1 MVDVPVNQNKRRG
14 LRFSGKNK
22 RRGRRFSGKNK
33 RRGRRFSGKKAEERG
48 PPSTLFYM
56 KVIQKLL

>member
-1 MVDVPVNQNKRRG
+1 MVDLPVNQNKRRG
-14 LRFSGKNK
+14 LRFSGNNK
-22 RRGRRFSGKNK
+22 RRGHRFSGNNK
-33 RRGRRFSGKKAEERG
+33 RRGHRFSGKKAEERG